1 MPDRIHLTVATVVK
15 RDDKFLLVREF
26 SDQKTVL
33 NQPAGHVEPGET
45 PLEAAVRETIEETG
59 WHVRPT
65 ALISFTTYLS
75 PTNGITYYRLAI
87 AADAVEFDPKAT
99 LDSDIEE
106 ALWLDYEEILQN
118 EDSLRSPMVMQA
130 INDYLKGPLY
140 PLDILKTPR

>member
-26 SDQKTVL
+26 SDQKSVL

-45 PLEAAVRETIEETG
+45 PLEAAVRETLEETG

-118 EDSLRSPMVMQA
+118 ENSLRSPMVMQA

>member
-45 PLEAAVRETIEETG
+45 PLEAAVRETLEETG

-87 AADAVEFDPKAT
+87 AADAVEYDSKAT

>member
-45 PLEAAVRETIEETG
+45 PLEAAVRETLEETG

>member
-45 PLEAAVRETIEETG
+45 PLEAAVRETLEETG

-118 EDSLRSPMVMQA
+118 ENSLRSPMVMQA

>member
-45 PLEAAVRETIEETG
+45 PLEAAVRETLEETG

-118 EDSLRSPMVMQA
+118 EDSLRSPMVMQV

>member
-33 NQPAGHVEPGET
+33 NQPAGHVEPSET
-45 PLEAAVRETIEETG
+45 PLEAAVRETLEETG

-118 EDSLRSPMVMQA
+118 EYSLRSPMVMQA

>member
-75 PTNGITYYRLAI
+75 PNNGITYYRLAI

>member
-45 PLEAAVRETIEETG
+45 PLEAAVRETLEETG
-59 WHVRPT
+59 WHVRST

-118 EDSLRSPMVMQA
+118 ENSLRSPMVMQA

>member
-45 PLEAAVRETIEETG
+45 PLEAAVRETLEETG

-87 AADAVEFDPKAT
+87 AADSVEFDPKAT

-118 EDSLRSPMVMQA
+118 ENSLRSPMVMQA

>member
-26 SDQKTVL
+26 SDQKSVL
-33 NQPAGHVEPGET
+33 NQPAGHVAPGET
-45 PLEAAVRETIEETG
+45 PLEAAVRETLEETG

-118 EDSLRSPMVMQA
+118 ENSLRSPMVMQA